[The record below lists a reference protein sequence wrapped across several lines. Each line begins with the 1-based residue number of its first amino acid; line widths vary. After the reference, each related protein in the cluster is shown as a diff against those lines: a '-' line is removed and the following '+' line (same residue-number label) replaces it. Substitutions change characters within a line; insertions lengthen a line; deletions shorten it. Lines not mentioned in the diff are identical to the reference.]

1 MNTIAVG
8 VGAAIAGTA
17 VSPDRDRFY
26 GLGLIVLGAA
36 AVVVLGHG
44 LRFRRPVTTP
54 PVDLAGWF
62 RRWQDQHN
70 APDVD
75 PSKTTALRVFLTFT
89 YRLARPLAHRG
100 VSPSSVTIAGL
111 WLAALVPVTAMRLPL
126 VAAGICV
133 VSSVVDGVDGAVAGL
148 TGRATRS
155 GFVLDSVVD
164 RLSEAGFFLAL
175 VVAGADARLGA
186 AGWAGVVL
194 LEYTRARAGNAG
206 LGEIG
211 IVTIAERPTRVLCVV
226 FGLIGAAIQ
235 PDHASAVTSTAAL
248 VATITSVV
256 GVGQL
261 AVHLHR
267 RFEDE
272 PGR

>member
-1 MNTIAVG
+1 MDLIAF
-8 VGAAIAGTA
+8 AATT
-17 VSPDRDRFY
+17 PDRDRFF
-26 GLGLIVLGAA
+26 GPGLIGLAVA

-44 LRFRRPVTTP
+44 VRFRRRVTSP

-62 RRWQDQHN
+62 ARWQVQHN

-75 PSKTTALRVFLTFT
+75 PAATRVLRVFLTLT
-89 YRLARPLAHRG
+89 YRLARPLAG
-100 VSPSSVTIAGL
+100 LGISPTSVTFAGL
-111 WLAALVPVTAMRLPL
+111 WLAALVPVTAMRLPVL
-126 VAAGICV
+126 AAAICA

-164 RLSEAGFFLAL
+164 RLAEAAFFLAL
-175 VVAGADARLGA
+175 VAAGAHPWAA
-186 AGWAGVVL
+186 IAGWAGVVL

-226 FGLIGAAIQ
+226 FGLIGAGLQ
-235 PDHASAVTSTAAL
+235 PDRAAAVTTIAGLLAAGTA
-248 VATITSVV
+248 VV
-256 GVGQL
+256 GIGQL
-261 AVHLHR
+261 ARHLHH
-267 RFEDE
+267 RFEDQDE
-272 PGR
+272 DAR

>member
-1 MNTIAVG
+1 MNTVAVA
-8 VGAAIAGTA
+8 VAAAT
-17 VSPDRDRFY
+17 PDRDRFY
-26 GLGLIVLGAA
+26 GLGLIVLGVAI
-36 AVVVLGHG
+36 VVVLGHG
-44 LRFRRPVTTP
+44 LCFRRPVTTP
-54 PVDLAGWF
+54 PVDLDGWF
-62 RRWQDQHN
+62 VRWQVQHN

-75 PSKTTALRVFLTFT
+75 PAKTTVLRVFLIFT
-89 YRLARPLAHRG
+89 YRLARPLARRG
-100 VSPSSVTIAGL
+100 VSPASVTFAGL
-111 WLAALVPVTAMRLPL
+111 WLAALVPVMAMRLPL
-126 VAAGICV
+126 LAAGICV

-164 RLSEAGFFLAL
+164 RLAEAAFFLAL
-175 VVAGADARLGA
+175 VAVGADARAAA

-235 PDHASAVTSTAAL
+235 PDRAPLVTTLAAL
-248 VATITSVV
+248 LAAGTAIV
-256 GVGQL
+256 GIGQL
-261 AVHLHR
+261 AVLLR
-267 RFEDE
+267 DRFDDQAT
-272 PGR
+272 R